1 MKKISSVIFLL
12 TFLVFINCKN
22 NAGEASS
29 SDENDQGNKFYQ
41 SVIKLGNGFLDVFTS
56 FGGLVADA
64 FGLKADPKKSEVK
77 TYFEGIAKKL
87 EETVT
92 SLEKLLEDSG
102 AAGKAGGAGKADEAG
117 KAGDADKAGS
127 DVESAVSKISELIK
141 EMVTAARVGA
151 AGATGAAGE
160 DIAAVAAAGEAQA
173 AVAANGD
180 SVKGIAKGMKGIV
193 AVAGKLG
200 VELAA
205 AAAAGVANGA
215 AGNLFAGA
223 GATIA
228 QIGNAADAVSK
239 VSGKQILKAIV
250 DSDMDGAGAAPAA
263 ATSPIAAAIGA
274 GGNGGTI
281 AHVGNAADA
290 VSKVSGKQILK
301 AIVDSADEAGAG
313 AAPDAAASPIA
324 AAIGAAGEAGA
335 FAAGGIMNRDDNI
348 AAAIVLR
355 GMAASGKF
363 AHGADDGGNAG
374 IKN

>member
-141 EMVTAARVGA
+141 EMVTAAKVGA
-151 AGATGAAGE
+151 AGATGGAA
-160 DIAAVAAAGEAQA
+160 DAIAAVAAAAGAQA

-193 AVAGKLG
+193 EAAGKLG

-205 AAAAGVANGA
+205 AAVAGAAANGD
-215 AGNLFAGA
+215 AGNLFAGD
-223 GATIA
+223 GANIA
-228 QIGNAADAVSK
+228 QIGNAV
-239 VSGKQILKAIV
+239 
-250 DSDMDGAGAAPAA
+250 
-263 ATSPIAAAIGA
+263 
-274 GGNGGTI
+274 
-281 AHVGNAADA
+281 DA

-301 AIVDSADEAGAG
+301 AIVDSADEAGAQPANAG
-313 AAPDAAASPIA
+313 SPIA
-324 AAIGAAGEAGA
+324 AAIGDAGA
-335 FAAGGIMNRDDNI
+335 GNGGVAAPFGAANGNMDRDDNI

-363 AHGADDGGNAG
+363 AHGADANGALG
-374 IKN
+374 IKKGMKIAVESAVSKTVTALTDLVREAVQKGLKTVADAVKAAGNDGP